1 MASTAA
7 ARASAAGGRHLVL
20 YDGVCGLCNRLVQFI
35 LAHDH
40 DAVFRFAPL
49 QSAIGHGWVAR
60 SGGNPGE
67 LTTVYVIPEYE
78 TAPPQLLARSAAV
91 LFVVGEVPGP
101 WRLLRVL
108 GLLPKT
114 LLDFAYQ
121 QVAKSRYRI
130 FGRVEV
136 CLLPSAEHRQRFL
149 A

>member
-1 MASTAA
+1 M
-7 ARASAAGGRHLVL
+7 ASAAVAPASAHVRHLVL

-40 DAVFRFAPL
+40 DAVFSFAPL
-49 QSAIGHGWVAR
+49 QSAIGRGWVAR

-67 LTTVYVIPEYE
+67 LTTVYVIPDYE
-78 TAPPQLLARSAAV
+78 TAAAQLLARSAAV
-91 LFVVGEVPGP
+91 LFVVGKLPAP

-130 FGRVEV
+130 FGREV
-136 CLLPSAEHRQRFL
+136 CLLPSAEHRDRFL